1 MIECKLERQIYT
13 FDGYII
19 HRLHPKGI
27 SIHFHIDF
35 VESAEI
41 ETDKKGRQFLQINLM
56 DSLDRSLGL
65 WPKRELDPDTFPQA
79 QAFVDEV
86 MRAKESRQK

>member
-19 HRLHPKGI
+19 HRLHPSGI
-27 SIHFHIDF
+27 AMHFHIDF

-41 ETDKKGRQFLQINLM
+41 ETDKKGRQYMQIKLM
-56 DSLDRSLGL
+56 DRLAKSLGL
-65 WPKRELDPDTFPQA
+65 WPDRELTSETLPQA

-86 MRAKESRQK
+86 MRAKKSRQG

>member
-19 HRLHPKGI
+19 HRLHPSGI
-27 SIHFHIDF
+27 SMHFHIDF

-41 ETDKKGRQFLQINLM
+41 ETDKKGRQYLQINLM
-56 DSLDRSLGL
+56 
-65 WPKRELDPDTFPQA
+65 
-79 QAFVDEV
+79 
-86 MRAKESRQK
+86 